1 MLLRA
6 LTIWCVIAL
15 VEVLQGVVRV
25 RLLNRRV
32 GDHRARQI
40 GVVTGSILILA
51 IAWLTL
57 PWLGATTQLE
67 LLGVGLL
74 WMLLML
80 ALDVAFGRWVFRFSW
95 QRIARD
101 FDPRQ
106 GGWRAINSALGITRA
121 DEALG
126 IPE

>member
-6 LTIWCVIAL
+6 LTIWCLIAL
-15 VEVLQGVVRV
+15 VEVLQGVARV

-57 PWLGATTQLE
+57 PWLGATTQTE

-95 QRIARD
+95 QRIVRD

-106 GGWRAINSALGITRA
+106 GGWLSFGMVLLLYAPWLAAVLH
-121 DEALG
+121 
-126 IPE
+126 

>member
-106 GGWRAINSALGITRA
+106 GGWLSFGMVLLLYAPWLAAL
-121 DEALG
+121 L
-126 IPE
+126 P